1 MMLLSKINS
10 PTDLKKI
17 PLKRL
22 PELAGEVR
30 QRIISVVSKTGGHL
44 ASSLGAVDLTIALHY
59 CLYTPQDIIIWDVG
73 HQTYAHKILTGRNK
87 DFDKI
92 RQFKGLSGFPC
103 VTESI
108 YDSFTTGHS
117 STSVSLALGLAVARD
132 LDNRK
137 TKIAAVIGD
146 GSLSGGM
153 CFEALNQAGHTNT
166 DLIVMLN
173 TNEMAISPSVGALS
187 NYMNKIISLPVYN
200 RIKTVIENFMKLR
213 IPRIGPRLAK
223 LAERFEEMLK
233 GLIVPGIF
241 FEELGFRYFG
251 PFDGHDIEALIGSF
265 KSIMNLKGPILF
277 HVVTKKGKGY
287 EPAEKFPE
295 KFHSAPKFDINTGN
309 AIEQDSSTDES
320 YTTVFGRHIDKLA
333 RGNRKIIAITAAM
346 ASGTGLDIFAKNH
359 PKRFFDVGI
368 AEENAIGFAGG
379 LAKGGFKPVVAIYS
393 TFLQRSYD
401 QIIEEVCLQN
411 LPVVLC
417 IDRAGLVGQDG
428 PTHHGIFDIV
438 YLRNLPNMVVMA
450 PSNKQEFRMML
461 EFAIG
466 QDGPIAIR
474 YPKDIAIDSK
484 QAPKRIL
491 LGKSEVVAD
500 GEDVVLLALGSMV
513 QVALDV
519 RDLLSRKNLNVKVV
533 NARFAKPLDEAL
545 LEELSLQHKFIFTF
559 EEGIVDG
566 GFGSAVLE
574 YLEKSD
580 LTKTCSTN
588 MRPLKRNIA
597 KVYNIGL
604 PCEFI
609 TYAKRSEL
617 FQLHGLLPEQI
628 VEKILTLTKGE
639 V

>member
-1 MMLLSKINS
+1 MLEKINS
-10 PTDLKKI
+10 PKDLKKVSVD
-17 PLKRL
+17 KL
-22 PELAGEVR
+22 PELAKEVR

-59 CLYTPQDIIIWDVG
+59 CLDAPKDKIIWDVG

-92 RQFKGLSGFPC
+92 RQFKGISGFPC
-103 VTESI
+103 ATESI

-117 STSVSLALGLAVARD
+117 STSVSLASGLAVARD
-132 LDNRK
+132 LENRK
-137 TKIAAVIGD
+137 SKIVAVIGD

-153 CFEALNQAGHTNT
+153 CFEALNHAGHTEV
-166 DLIVMLN
+166 DLIVILN

-187 NYMNKIISLPVYN
+187 NYMNKIISMPVYN
-200 RIKTVIENFMKLR
+200 RVKTAMENFMKLR

-223 LAERFEEMLK
+223 LADRFEEMLK

-251 PFDGHDIEALIGSF
+251 PFDGHDIEALVSNLKNITS
-265 KSIMNLKGPILF
+265 LKGPILF

-295 KFHSAPKFDINTGN
+295 KFHSAPKFDIRTG
-309 AIEQDSSTDES
+309 ESCDSSSVGEV
-320 YTTVFGRHIDKLA
+320 YTKVFSKHLDKLA
-333 RGNRKIIAITAAM
+333 RDNRKIVAITAAM
-346 ASGTGLDIFAKNH
+346 ASGTGLDLFAANH

-368 AEENAIGFAGG
+368 AEENAVGFAGG
-379 LAKGGFKPVVAIYS
+379 LAKGGYKPMVAIYS

-428 PTHHGIFDIV
+428 STHHGIFDIV

-450 PSNKQEFRMML
+450 PANKKEFKMML
-461 EFAIG
+461 DFVVEFK
-466 QDGPIAIR
+466 GPIAIR
-474 YPKDIAIDSK
+474 YPKDIAPDIEKEPD
-484 QAPKRIL
+484 PIF
-491 LGKSEVVAD
+491 LGRSEIMAE

-513 QVALDV
+513 QVAMDV
-519 RDLLSRKNLNVKVV
+519 RDLLARNSINVKVV
-533 NARFAKPLDEAL
+533 NARFAKPLDEPL
-545 LEELSLQHKFIFTF
+545 LEELSVQYKFIFTL

-566 GFGSAVLE
+566 GFGNAVLE
-574 YLEKSD
+574 LLEKSN
-580 LTKTCSTN
+580 LANTRSTN
-588 MRPLKRNIA
+588 TKLLKRNTA
-597 KVYNIGL
+597 KVYNFGL

-617 FQLHGLLPEQI
+617 FKLYGLLPEQI
-628 VEKILTLTKGE
+628 AEKIINLTKGE

>member
-1 MMLLSKINS
+1 MLEKINS
-10 PTDLKKI
+10 PKDLKKVSVD
-17 PLKRL
+17 KL
-22 PELAGEVR
+22 PELAKEVR

-59 CLYTPQDIIIWDVG
+59 CLDAPKDKIIWDVG

-92 RQFKGLSGFPC
+92 RQFKGISGFPC
-103 VTESI
+103 ATESI

-117 STSVSLALGLAVARD
+117 STSVSLASGLAVARD
-132 LDNRK
+132 LENRK
-137 TKIAAVIGD
+137 SKIVAVIGD

-153 CFEALNQAGHTNT
+153 CFEALNHAGHTEV
-166 DLIVMLN
+166 DLIVILN

-187 NYMNKIISLPVYN
+187 NYMNKIISMPVYN
-200 RIKTVIENFMKLR
+200 RVKTAMENFMKLR

-223 LAERFEEMLK
+223 LADRFEEMLK

-251 PFDGHDIEALIGSF
+251 PFDGHDIEALVSNLKNITS
-265 KSIMNLKGPILF
+265 LKGPILF

-295 KFHSAPKFDINTGN
+295 KFHSAPKFDIRTG
-309 AIEQDSSTDES
+309 ESCDSSSVGEV
-320 YTTVFGRHIDKLA
+320 YTKVFSKHLDKLA
-333 RGNRKIIAITAAM
+333 RDNRKIVAITAAM
-346 ASGTGLDIFAKNH
+346 ASGTGLDLFAANH

-368 AEENAIGFAGG
+368 AEENAVGFAGG
-379 LAKGGFKPVVAIYS
+379 LAKGGYKPMVAIYS

-428 PTHHGIFDIV
+428 ATHHGIFDIV

-450 PSNKQEFRMML
+450 PANKKEFKMML
-461 EFAIG
+461 DFVVEFK
-466 QDGPIAIR
+466 GPIAIR
-474 YPKDIAIDSK
+474 YPKDIAPDIEKEPD
-484 QAPKRIL
+484 PIF
-491 LGKSEVVAD
+491 LGRSEIMAE

-513 QVALDV
+513 QVAMDV
-519 RDLLSRKNLNVKVV
+519 RDLLVRNSINVKVV
-533 NARFAKPLDEAL
+533 NARFAKPLDEPL
-545 LEELSLQHKFIFTF
+545 LEELSVQYKFIFTL

-566 GFGSAVLE
+566 GFGNAVLE
-574 YLEKSD
+574 LLEKSN
-580 LTKTCSTN
+580 LANTRSTN
-588 MRPLKRNIA
+588 TKLLKRNTA
-597 KVYNIGL
+597 KVYNFGL

-617 FQLHGLLPEQI
+617 FKLYGLLPEQI
-628 VEKILTLTKGE
+628 AEKIINLTKGE